1 MKKLYILFFITI
13 IVGCNIKPTG
23 IIPVKDATPQDWN
36 QHSFWHSPWGKS
48 GVHKGI
54 DIFAKY
60 GTPVLSSV
68 GGLVVF
74 TGNIDMGGKVVA
86 VLSPQWR
93 LHYYAHLQNINTA
106 TLSWASQGEEIGK
119 VGDTGN
125 AAGKPPH
132 LHYSVVSLIPNPTN
146 ITTELQG
153 WKRMFYMNPQ
163 DHFN

>member
-1 MKKLYILFFITI
+1 MKKLSLILLIAI
-13 IVGCNIKPTG
+13 IASCNFKQSG
-23 IIPVKDATPQDWN
+23 IIPVKNATSKDWN
-36 QHSFWHSPWGKS
+36 PHSFWYSPWGKS

-54 DIFAKY
+54 DIFAKS

-74 TGNIDMGGKVVA
+74 TGDIDMGGKVVA
-86 VLSPQWR
+86 VLSPQWQI
-93 LHYYAHLQNINTA
+93 HYYAHLQEINTRC
-106 TLSWASQGEEIGK
+106 LSWASQGEEIGK
-119 VGDTGN
+119 VGDSGN

-132 LHYSVVSLIPNPTN
+132 LHYSVVSLTPKPTN

-153 WKRMFYMNPQ
+153 WKRMFYLNPQ

>member
-1 MKKLYILFFITI
+1 MKKLSILFFIAI
-13 IVGCNIKPTG
+13 IVGCNIKPKG

-36 QHSFWHSPWGKS
+36 HHSFWYSPWGKS

-54 DIFAKY
+54 DIFAKR
-60 GTPVLSSV
+60 GKPVLSSI

-86 VLSPQWR
+86 VLSPQWQ
-93 LHYYAHLQNINTA
+93 LHYYAHLQDIDTA

-132 LHYSVVSLIPNPTN
+132 LHYSVVSLIPHPTN

-163 DHFN
+163 DHFI